1 MQAVPCLAGEEFLQ
15 ISPEVSVQNF
25 ALALEVRRFN
35 LTGHRTLVGQQ
46 KLVVKSSSYEYN
58 KVQ

>member
-1 MQAVPCLAGEEFLQ
+1 MQAVPCLAGKEFLQ

-46 KLVVKSSSYEYN
+46 ELVVKS
-58 KVQ
+58 